1 MGIVPENPSARM
13 FRDLSGLIHQRVAP
27 GSRRGLLPGGGL
39 PGNEGIKK
47 CRSHWKKKYPWRFLP
62 VKEAIL
68 SSVQARLDCLTKPVG
83 SLGQLEE
90 IAKRYAAIVEKVK
103 PVLGRKIIYT
113 FAADHGV
120 VAEGVSAYP
129 KEVTCQM
136 VYNFLRQ
143 GWESMFWPATRAPRS
158 LWWISAWIMISQPAA
173 GSAIRKAAR
182 GTGIWP
188 MGRPCR
194 LPEARRAIEVGL
206 ELADHAFAQGATLVG
221 TGDMGIGNTTASSA
235 ILSSLTGIPAA
246 EVTHRGTGLDDPG
259 LQRKIRTIE
268 QAIRNNAPDPH
279 NPLEVLAR
287 VGGLEIAG
295 IAGLIIGCAYR
306 RIPVVV
312 DGFISTAGAMI
323 AVALNPAIRDYLF
336 ASHQSAEI
344 GHRFMWEYLGQKPIL
359 NLSLRLGEG
368 TGAALAMGIIEA
380 AVKILNQMATFAE
393 AGVSERNP

>member
-1 MGIVPENPSARM
+1 MQEPLEKILAAIP
-13 FRDLSGLIHQRVAP
+13 
-27 GSRRGLLPGGGL
+27 
-39 PGNEGIKK
+39 
-47 CRSHWKKKYPWRFLP
+47 P

-68 SSVQARLDCLTKPVG
+68 SSVQARLDRLTKPVG

-90 IAKRYAAIVEKVK
+90 LAKRYAGIVENVR
-103 PVLGRKIIYT
+103 PGLGKKIIFT

-136 VYNFLRQ
+136 VCNFLRQ
-143 GWESMFWPATRAPRS
+143 GAGINVLARHAGAEIVVVDIGVDHDFE
-158 LWWISAWIMISQPAA
+158 PAA
-173 GSAIRKAAR
+173 GLVIRKVAR
-182 GTGIWP
+182 GTRNMAHGP
-188 MGRPCR
+188 AMSV
-194 LPEARRAIEVGL
+194 PEARGAIEVGL
-206 ELADHAFAQGATLVG
+206 EMADYAFAQGATLVG

-235 ILSSLTGIPAA
+235 ILSSLTGLPAA

-268 QAIRNNAPDPH
+268 QAIRNNAPDPR
-279 NPLEVLAR
+279 NPLEVLAK

-295 IAGLIIGCAYR
+295 IAGLIIGCAFR